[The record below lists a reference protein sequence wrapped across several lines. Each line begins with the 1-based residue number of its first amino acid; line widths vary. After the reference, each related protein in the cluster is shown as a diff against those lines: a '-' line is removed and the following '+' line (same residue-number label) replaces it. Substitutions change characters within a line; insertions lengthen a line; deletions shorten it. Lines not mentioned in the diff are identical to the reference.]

1 MYMIIGIDKKELQ
14 KQRDRKYNEYAVLL
28 NSNNPSSDELNA
40 LKSEL
45 KYLDDQLNKINGLN
59 EKKRTEQV
67 KNKKLGIEE
76 KNKNNYYIFKDKYK
90 KISNMKL
97 ATTRIIN
104 AISELQKQ
112 QYIEENERVKVK
124 VA

>member
-1 MYMIIGIDKKELQ
+1 MIIGIDKKELQ

>member
-1 MYMIIGIDKKELQ
+1 MIIGADKKDLQ
-14 KQRDRKYNEYAVLL
+14 KQREQKYNEYAKLL

-67 KNKKLGIEE
+67 KSRKLEIE
-76 KNKNNYYIFKDKYK
+76 KNNKNNYFEFKNKYK

-97 ATTRIIN
+97 ATTRIISIIEN
-104 AISELQKQ
+104 IEKQ
-112 QYIEENERVKVK
+112 QYIEEQEKIMIK

>member
-1 MYMIIGIDKKELQ
+1 MIIGIDKKELQ

-67 KNKKLGIEE
+67 KNRKLGIEE

>member
-1 MYMIIGIDKKELQ
+1 MIIGIDKKELE
-14 KQRDRKYNEYAVLL
+14 KQRNEKYNEYAILL
-28 NSNNPSSDELNA
+28 NSNSPSSDELNA

-59 EKKRTEQV
+59 DKKRTEQV
-67 KNKKLGIEE
+67 KSKKLGLEE
-76 KNKNNYYIFKDKYK
+76 KNKNNYYTFKDKYK
-90 KISNMKL
+90 RISNMKL

-104 AISELQKQ
+104 AISDLQKQ
-112 QYIEENERVKVK
+112 QYIEEEKVMMK